1 MRKTSRPLMSG
12 SKWMARTQS
21 VRARLHARWLLC
33 SAMSV
38 GCVFQAGCGGFVIGE
53 LEALFAPTSP
63 GNALFVLDSFLFD
76 ILGALIF

>member
-1 MRKTSRPLMSG
+1 MSG
-12 SKWMARTQS
+12 SKWLARAKS
-21 VRARLHARWLLC
+21 VGTRLHARWLLC

-38 GCVFQAGCGGFVIGE
+38 GCVFQTGCGGLVIGE

-76 ILGALIF
+76 ILGSLIF